1 MKVLDLG
8 CGNAA
13 TLKKRAAEFAGYDL
27 YGVDIDAA
35 ALNAAAQVMPEAH
48 FQRAAAENLPFPDA
62 MFDLVIS
69 GVAIPYMD
77 IPRAFL
83 EVARVST
90 DSALFEFTYHPL
102 QLVWRYFVASVI
114 RGTPKAA
121 IFYAYALVNGVF
133 FFATGRVFPFF
144 YNARFESFQTVRGLR
159 IALKR
164 AGFVIVRARGGSG
177 RPGDGP
183 MIIAAKALSLM
194 PLSPHSS
201 SAPHHLAGSG

>member
-13 TLKKRAAEFAGYDL
+13 TLKKRSAEFAGYDL
-27 YGVDIDAA
+27 YGVDIDAV
-35 ALNAAAQVMPEAH
+35 ALNAAAQAMPEAH
-48 FQRAAAENLPFPDA
+48 FERAPAENLPFPDG
-62 MFDLVIS
+62 MFDSVIS

-90 DSALFEFTYHPL
+90 DSARFEFTYHPL

-121 IFYAYALVNGVF
+121 IFYAYALLNGVL

-144 YNARFESFQTVRGLR
+144 YYGRFESFQTVRGLR

-164 AGFVIVRARGGSG
+164 AGFVIVRTRGGSW
-177 RPGDGP
+177 RPGDDS
-183 MIIAAKALSLM
+183 MIIAAKTQSLT
-194 PLSPHSS
+194 PLSSHSS
-201 SAPHHLAGSG
+201 TAPQEPTALL